1 MRALKDTYERLYE
14 IIQQLANNEQKNFS
28 NKNTGGGGSGSANG
42 SLNSTR
48 SKKAAGSSSGGN
60 SGGVSDRIGFSGLEL
75 LTQTALKYSSNDCFI
90 FSRVLESIYH
100 LILIRLL
107 YY

>member
-48 SKKAAGSSSGGN
+48 SKKAAGSSSGS
-60 SGGVSDRIGFSGLEL
+60 SGIVSDRIGFSGLEL

-90 FSRVLESIYH
+90 FSRVLES
-100 LILIRLL
+100 R
-107 YY
+107 